1 MWLRVQNLSRCVAGA
16 IVMLFLAT
24 AITVGQTQSPPTN
37 TSNTG
42 SITGK
47 VVNESGQ
54 PLPNASI
61 WAHATGSVGAG
72 LMATTDH
79 EGKFKLTG
87 LQRVS
92 YSITASMPSYMNPP
106 RRSDESGTYEVG
118 DSVTLV
124 LVKGGVITGKVVTPD
139 GEPVVAIAVRAEMTR
154 DANGRPINSSSMVQ
168 ETPTDD
174 RGIYRIYGLPAGTY
188 IVMVGGGTNDYSWT
202 GINAFDNNVPTY
214 APSSTRDD
222 AAEINLR
229 AGEEITDVDIRY
241 RGEPGRS
248 ISGTISGPVRE
259 HTGFNVI
266 LTSIGE
272 GGVQRNQSIYQDTN
286 NREFVMTGIPDG
298 DYYLTAQT
306 MHQSG
311 DQAVSDSKLIKLRGA
326 DVTGIELVTQPMGS
340 VSGRVVLEETK
351 VAECTDKKRPV
362 FTETSVSAWHKD
374 QEAGKDRARFV
385 WSMGQP
391 ARADADGNVKLR
403 NLAAGDYR
411 FVTQF
416 SAKDWYL
423 QSISFVP
430 SGPKTPPAK
439 PVDAMKV
446 WTTVKPGDSLSG
458 LTVTLAQG
466 AASLSGE
473 LALGEGETVTE
484 KLVVY
489 LVPVE
494 KVDDVLR
501 FYAAPVNGDGE
512 VELNNIAPGR
522 YWILAQPPIDGTE
535 SPLTKLRLPDE
546 AETRLRLRRAAEA
559 AKTEIELKPCQQVA
573 DFRVPQKS
581 PQ

>member
-1 MWLRVQNLSRCVAGA
+1 
-16 IVMLFLAT
+16 MLFLTT
-24 AITVGQTQSPPTN
+24 AITVGQTQPPPTN
-37 TSNTG
+37 ASNTG
-42 SITGK
+42 TITGK

-61 WAHATGSVGAG
+61 WAHAIGSMGTGQ
-72 LMATTDH
+72 MATTDH
-79 EGKFKLTG
+79 EGKFRLTG
-87 LQRVS
+87 LQRAS
-92 YSITASMPSYMNPP
+92 YSITASMPAYMNPP
-106 RRSDESGTYEVG
+106 RRSDESGSYEVG

-124 LVKGGVITGKVVTPD
+124 LVKGGVITGRVVTPD
-139 GEPVVAIAVRAEMTR
+139 GEPVVAIAVRAEMVR
-154 DANGRPINSSSMVQ
+154 EANERRITSSSMLQ
-168 ETPTDD
+168 ESPTDD
-174 RGIYRIYGLPAGTY
+174 RGIYRIYGLPPGTY

-229 AGEEITDVDIRY
+229 AGEELTDVDIRY

-248 ISGTISGPVRE
+248 ISGTISGPVGE
-259 HTGFNVI
+259 YAGFNVI
-266 LTSIGE
+266 LTSIGD
-272 GGVQRNQSIYQDTN
+272 GGVQRNQSIHQESN
-286 NREFVMTGIPDG
+286 NREFVITGIADG

-311 DQAVSDSKLIKLRGA
+311 EQAVSESKLIKLRGA
-326 DVTGIELVTQPMGS
+326 DVTGVELVTQPLGS

-351 VAECTDKKRPV
+351 AAECTDKKRPV
-362 FTETSVSAWHKD
+362 FTETSVSAWHKER
-374 QEAGKDRARFV
+374 EAGKDRARFV

-391 ARADADGNVKLR
+391 VRADAKGNVKLR
-403 NLAAGDYR
+403 NLAAGEYR

-423 QSISFVP
+423 QSISFVA
-430 SGPKTPPAK
+430 SGPPAK

-446 WTTVKPGDSLSG
+446 WTRVKPGDSLSG

-473 LALGEGETVTE
+473 LALGEGETAPE

-494 KVDDVLR
+494 KADDVLR
-501 FYAAPVNGDGE
+501 FYAAPVDGDGE

-522 YWILAQPPIDGTE
+522 YWILAQPPIDGAE

-546 AETRLRLRRAAEA
+546 AENRLRLRRAAEA
-559 AKTEIELKPCQQVA
+559 AKTEIELKPCQKVA
-573 DFRVPQKS
+573 DFRVRL
-581 PQ
+581 